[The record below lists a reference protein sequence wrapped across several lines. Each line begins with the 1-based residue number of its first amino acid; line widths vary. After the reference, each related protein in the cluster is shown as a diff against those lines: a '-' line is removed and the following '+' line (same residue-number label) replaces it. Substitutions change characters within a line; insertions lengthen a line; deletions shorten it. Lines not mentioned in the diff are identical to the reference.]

1 MYLKDKWWTSSFG
14 IICKIFIEN
23 FQTNEF
29 STQEKKFEVSENQ
42 TETKEFSQIY
52 LLLFYGFPI
61 LSLSNWLHHYVSLT
75 SFYTKFNCLTSDIKD
90 DRCSSGRHFHNGC
103 RAITTP
109 INSNYSLIT
118 RLCLLRSSS
127 ELDIPHNNGEDD
139 ADSICHFPD
148 AIRGQSDV
156 TRLSAGLRNPNYRY

>member
-1 MYLKDKWWTSSFG
+1 MSFQRRKRNLKYQKTKQKQKNSP
-14 IICKIFIEN
+14 
-23 FQTNEF
+23 
-29 STQEKKFEVSENQ
+29 KF
-42 TETKEFSQIY
+42 TFFF
-52 LLLFYGFPI
+52 FYGFPI

-156 TRLSAGLRNPNYRY
+156 TRLSAGLRNPNYSSVY

>member
-52 LLLFYGFPI
+52 LLLFLRLPYIEFI
-61 LSLSNWLHHYVSLT
+61 KLVASLC
-75 SFYTKFNCLTSDIKD
+75 FFDIFLYK
-90 DRCSSGRHFHNGC
+90 
-103 RAITTP
+103 I
-109 INSNYSLIT
+109 
-118 RLCLLRSSS
+118 
-127 ELDIPHNNGEDD
+127 
-139 ADSICHFPD
+139 
-148 AIRGQSDV
+148 
-156 TRLSAGLRNPNYRY
+156 

>member
-52 LLLFYGFPI
+52 LFLFLRLPYIEFI
-61 LSLSNWLHHYVSLT
+61 KLVASLRFFDIFLH
-75 SFYTKFNCLTSDIKD
+75 KI
-90 DRCSSGRHFHNGC
+90 
-103 RAITTP
+103 
-109 INSNYSLIT
+109 
-118 RLCLLRSSS
+118 
-127 ELDIPHNNGEDD
+127 
-139 ADSICHFPD
+139 
-148 AIRGQSDV
+148 
-156 TRLSAGLRNPNYRY
+156 